1 MATNANEVTVAKVNR
16 NAASAIAA
24 AVSAGL
30 KQIGGTGS
38 LLHSCVTI
46 AKQHYKG
53 KAIPKADIDATL
65 EILTDAQKWKGR
77 SATMRQS
84 EFRAVLK
91 NYSTLPEA
99 ITQYR
104 AKAGHCSWHEGIS
117 LARLLNGGK
126 TATQAATAYH
136 ANRKSKGSDPAKLSA
151 GEAKGAAAKLLKR
164 VLKMTKLP
172 KDFREALKELCG
184 EHTVKV

>member
-1 MATNANEVTVAKVNR
+1 MATNANEVTAPKVNR

-24 AVSAGL
+24 AVSQGL

-38 LLHSCVTI
+38 LLHSCVTV
-46 AKQHYKG
+46 ARQHYKG
-53 KAIPKADIDATL
+53 KAIPKPDIDATL
-65 EILTDAQKWKGR
+65 EILTESQKWKGR

-99 ITQYR
+99 MAQYKT
-104 AKAGHCSWHEGIS
+104 KAGHCSWHEGIS

-126 TATQAATAYH
+126 SASQAAAAYH
-136 ANRKSKGSDPAKLSA
+136 ANRKNKGTDPAKLSA
-151 GEAKGAAAKLLKR
+151 GEAKGAAAKLIKR

-172 KDFREALKELCG
+172 KEFRESIKELCG
-184 EHTVKV
+184 DNGIKV

>member
-1 MATNANEVTVAKVNR
+1 MATNANEATAPKINR
-16 NAASAIAA
+16 AAASALAA
-24 AVSAGL
+24 AVSQGL

-53 KAIPKADIDATL
+53 KAMPAADIGATL
-65 EILTDAQKWKGR
+65 EILTESQKWRGR

-99 ITQYR
+99 MTQYR
-104 AKAGHCSWHEGIS
+104 TKAGHCSWHEGIG

-126 TATQAATAYH
+126 TASQAASAYH
-136 ANRKSKGSDPAKLSA
+136 ANRKSKGTDPAKLSA
-151 GEAKGAAAKLLKR
+151 SDAKGAAAKLLKR
-164 VLKMTKLP
+164 VLKMVKLP
-172 KDFREALKELCG
+172 KDFRDSLKELCA
-184 EHTVKV
+184 ENTIKV